1 VTERLDRSLVTA
13 LLGHY
18 DAHRRDLP
26 WREGADPYAVW
37 VSEIML
43 QQTRVETARPY
54 YERWLERFPDLDALA
69 DAEMD
74 DVLRAWQGLGYYTRA
89 RNLHRAARMV
99 RERYSGVVPS
109 DPAELRRLPG
119 VGEYTAG
126 AVASI
131 AFGVPTPAVDGNVRR
146 VLARLHDL
154 EDPTPAQLHRLAAE
168 LVPADR
174 PGDFNQAMMELGAT
188 VCTPRAPD
196 CDACPVARCCRAR
209 ERGVQEARPRRAR
222 RAPVPRETVETS
234 VIVRGDGAFL
244 LTRRPPRG
252 LLAGL
257 WEFPDETAPAWVAEL
272 RGRALSATALEPV
285 SHTFSHKQIKYRPM
299 LYLLDADP
307 VPGADDV
314 SGRDDGAPPSAAWAH
329 PRRLT
334 DYALPVAQQKIA
346 SAARAALSGTSLRP
360 PRSPRSPR

>member
-1 VTERLDRSLVTA
+1 VTERVDRSLVTA

-26 WREGADPYAVW
+26 WRDRTDPYAVW

-89 RNLHRAARMV
+89 RNLHRAAQIV
-99 RERYSGVVPS
+99 RERYQGAIPG

-154 EDPTPAQLHRLAAE
+154 EDPTTAQLQRLAAE
-168 LVPADR
+168 LVPGDR
-174 PGDFNQAMMELGAT
+174 PGDFNQALMELGAT

-196 CDACPVARCCRAR
+196 CDACPVAYWCRAR

-252 LLAGL
+252 LLAEL
-257 WEFPDETAPAWVAEL
+257 WEFPDQTAPAWVADL
-272 RGRALSATALEPV
+272 RRRALSATALEPV
-285 SHTFSHKQIKYRPM
+285 SHTFSHKQIEYRPT
-299 LYLLDADP
+299 LYRLDADP
-307 VPGADDV
+307 VLGVDQISGGDDA
-314 SGRDDGAPPSAAWAH
+314 SPPSAAWAH
-329 PRRLT
+329 PHDLT
-334 DYALPVAQQKIA
+334 HYALPVAQQKIA
-346 SAARAALSGTSLRP
+346 TAARADLGGPPAPRP
-360 PRSPRSPR
+360 PPPRR